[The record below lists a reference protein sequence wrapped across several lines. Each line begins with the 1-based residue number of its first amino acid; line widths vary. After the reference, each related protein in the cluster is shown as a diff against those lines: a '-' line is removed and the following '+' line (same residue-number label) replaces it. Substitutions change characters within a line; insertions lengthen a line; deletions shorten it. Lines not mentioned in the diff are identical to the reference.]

1 MRKRDQQW
9 IDLLCLI
16 NFVGYEDG
24 KVIYHYV
31 IDDPDNYHTITYN
44 LRKALRVLGHTIEK
58 INNHIINNKLVQVS
72 YQVSVTEQEQMY
84 ANKLYQEYMLN
95 LED

>member
-1 MRKRDQQW
+1 MRRQDQLW

-16 NFVGYEDG
+16 TFIGYEND

-44 LRKALRVLGHTIEK
+44 LRKALRALGHKIEK
-58 INNHIINNKLVQVS
+58 ITNVIINNKHVQVS
-72 YQVSVTEQEQMY
+72 YQVSVTEQEQIY
-84 ANKLYQEYMLN
+84 ANKLYQDYMLG